1 MALNLLCRCY
11 RPEEADPADTPTPAP
26 PPRRLPYM
34 AGWAAPSHCLVLP
47 TRTAGQSEGGIL
59 HTRSVSQSEGG
70 ILPIRSLSQSEGGI
84 LPARSLSQSE
94 GGILHTRSVSQS
106 DGGAALCQYGG
117 QQAGHQQLVHGRKS
131 SPDEKEVG
139 EDIILLIVG

>member
-1 MALNLLCRCY
+1 
-11 RPEEADPADTPTPAP
+11 
-26 PPRRLPYM
+26 M

-106 DGGAALCQYGG
+106 DGGVAALCQYGG

-139 EDIILLIVG
+139 EDIILFIVG